1 MNMIDRHNY
10 EEFFLLYVD
19 NELTVEQK
27 KQVELFVKA
36 NPGMEEELTMLQQS
50 RLIADESIV
59 FHGKEKLMKE
69 ENDSFINMSNY
80 EEYLVLYIDEELNEQ
95 ERVGVEQF
103 AALHPHVKQELVLF
117 QQTKLQP
124 KEIILTG
131 KESLYRR
138 EEKVRVIG
146 MSWWKVAV
154 AAILIIAAGLATYS
168 VLNKKGTG
176 SLGGKI

>member
-19 NELTVEQK
+19 NELNVEQK

-36 NPGMEEELTMLQQS
+36 NADLEEELVMLQQS

-69 ENDSFINMSNY
+69 ENDSFINMNNY
-80 EEYLVLYIDEELNEQ
+80 EEYLVLYIDNELSEK
-95 ERVGVEQF
+95 EKITVEQF
-103 AALHPHVKQELVLF
+103 AGKHSHVKEELALF

-124 KEIILTG
+124 EEIVFAG
-131 KESLYRR
+131 KQSLYRR
-138 EEKVRVIG
+138 EERVGVIS
-146 MSWWKVAV
+146 MSW
-154 AAILIIAAGLATYS
+154 LRIA
-168 VLNKKGTG
+168 
-176 SLGGKI
+176 